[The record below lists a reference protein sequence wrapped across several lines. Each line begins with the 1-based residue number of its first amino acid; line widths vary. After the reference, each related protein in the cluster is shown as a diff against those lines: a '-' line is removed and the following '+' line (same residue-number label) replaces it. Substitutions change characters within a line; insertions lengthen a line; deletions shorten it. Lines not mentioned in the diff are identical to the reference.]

1 MKRFGRQVVLAMMTA
16 ALLVPAFGGPAS
28 AQNAVDLCDW
38 ATEVGAGATGYG
50 YTVVNGSGGAGNQI
64 VLSDGTGYLSGG
76 SGNDVLCAWGGG
88 NTLDGGSGNDV
99 LIVMYGTGNT
109 LLGGSGNDTM
119 IGYQTDDFD
128 GGSGRNSIEYLPS
141 GCGNPLLRC

>member
-1 MKRFGRQVVLAMMTA
+1 MKRYGRLVILAMMTS
-16 ALLVPAFGGPAS
+16 ALLMPGFGGTVL
-28 AQNAVDLCDW
+28 AQDAGLCNW
-38 ATEVGAGATGYG
+38 ALGVGPGATRYG
-50 YTVVNGSGGAGNQI
+50 YTVVEFTGGSGNQI
-64 VLSDGTGYLSGG
+64 VLGYDGAYLSGG